1 MDTEEI
7 SNDLPHDSAETEPD
21 SAVVEDAESL
31 DPQIAEPEISDSENT
46 EVTEPILDEVSEPVA
61 SKSIDDISTTDEVDA
76 LLEEYETNEH
86 LGKEPVTDPEPEEQ
100 EQEQEQEQ
108 EPEPET
114 ETEEIPL
121 ADKAEDE
128 DDTKPVKRRFAAQ
141 NDLENEFVS
150 VKQRNPDL
158 SIEMALA
165 MAKDN
170 LGIVDPQEEAQDAQ
184 PEAEAQEEPQE
195 SLTSAEAQVKAD
207 ELAEAHRVAL
217 KDLDFEKVADLAAE
231 IRNMDR
237 RVIELQHQEAESL
250 SQAEE
255 AFNNQFDADQEKA
268 IGLYPDA
275 AKANSKFAARMREID
290 QSLKE
295 TGNDLYYSS
304 DKVSKIAMMAANEM
318 GIPPARPGAKPK
330 ANKVSP
336 PRKSPVPPPSASGAA
351 RTNTT
356 TASETQRASEA
367 AIASINSIDDL
378 ENFLDKEIGGTY

>member
-7 SNDLPHDSAETEPD
+7 SNDLPHDSSENEPD
-21 SAVVEDAESL
+21 SAVVEDNESL
-31 DPQIAEPEISDSENT
+31 DPQIAETETSDSENT
-46 EVTEPILDEVSEPVA
+46 EEVTEPILDEVSEPVA

-76 LLEEYETNEH
+76 LLEEYEINEH
-86 LGKEPVTDPEPEEQ
+86 LGKEPVAEPEPE
-100 EQEQEQEQ
+100 EQEQ

-128 DDTKPVKRRFAAQ
+128 DTNKPVKRRFAAQ

-150 VKQRNPDL
+150 VKQRNPDI

-217 KDLDFEKVADLAAE
+217 KDLDFEKVADLAVE
-231 IRNMDR
+231 IRDMDR
-237 RVIELQHQEAESL
+237 RVIELQHQEAEAVS
-250 SQAEE
+250 SRRSIQ
-255 AFNNQFDADQEKA
+255 
-268 IGLYPDA
+268 
-275 AKANSKFAARMREID
+275 
-290 QSLKE
+290 QS
-295 TGNDLYYSS
+295 
-304 DKVSKIAMMAANEM
+304 V
-318 GIPPARPGAKPK
+318 
-330 ANKVSP
+330 
-336 PRKSPVPPPSASGAA
+336 
-351 RTNTT
+351 
-356 TASETQRASEA
+356 
-367 AIASINSIDDL
+367 
-378 ENFLDKEIGGTY
+378 

>member
-7 SNDLPHDSAETEPD
+7 SNDLPHDSSENEPD
-21 SAVVEDAESL
+21 SAVVEDNESL
-31 DPQIAEPEISDSENT
+31 DPQIAEPETSDSENT
-46 EVTEPILDEVSEPVA
+46 EEVTEPILDEVSEPVA

-76 LLEEYETNEH
+76 LLEEYEINEH
-86 LGKEPVTDPEPEEQ
+86 LGKDPVAEPEPE

-121 ADKAEDE
+121 ADKAED
-128 DDTKPVKRRFAAQ
+128 DDTNKPVKRRFAAQ

-150 VKQRNPDL
+150 VKQRNPDI

-170 LGIVDPQEEAQDAQ
+170 LGIVDPQEEVQDAQ

-217 KDLDFEKVADLAAE
+217 KDLDFEKVADLAVE
-231 IRNMDR
+231 IREMDR
-237 RVIELQHQEAESL
+237 RVIELQHQEAEAV

-318 GIPPARPGAKPK
+318 GIPPARPGSKPK
-330 ANKVSP
+330 AKKVSP

-378 ENFLDKEIGGTY
+378 ENFLDKEIGGTF